1 MFHTIKKYAS
11 LYVAMFKASFIAD
24 LEYRANFFTRILT
37 DVFWYAAQILTFEVL
52 YQHTD
57 KIGDWDVHQM
67 RVFLGLLFVIDA
79 LYMIIIHEN
88 LENITEKVR
97 KGDLDLLLAKPV
109 NSQFMLTLQKANTAI
124 FGTDY
129 DMVQRMLTARDGK
142 QSARAVLGSGLAEI
156 PIALLFLSIG
166 TLLRA
171 YYQVHPDPQLPSS
184 AKEVFGYFIV
194 TQLPAGLVG
203 LLIAAVISVVLSTY
217 ESALTALAG
226 SFVVDFYRP
235 TVRPGRSDEHY
246 LRVTRWTTLGFAIL
260 LALVAYHSQ
269 QVDEILALARSEET
283 PAGHDRGTA
292 LLAIPLSILV
302 VLWVKT
308 HSQLAFPWFV
318 GLGATVGTLVIL
330 LYPTKRQHHR
340 VTMETSR

>member
-1 MFHTIKKYAS
+1 MFHTIKKYAA

-124 FGTDY
+124 FGNLLLGSSWLFYALSGLPDFNYLRLAWLVLLIPCSLIVIYSMRFLFSATAVIFTRSENLQFLWWQIYRLGMRPDSMY
-129 DMVQRMLTARDGK
+129 NPFIKYVLLTVLPVGVIV
-142 QSARAVLGSGLAEI
+142 SIPARA
-156 PIALLFLSIG
+156 LLNPPDLQY
-166 TLLRA
+166 LLW
-171 YYQVHPDPQLPSS
+171 P
-184 AKEVFGYFIV
+184 
-194 TQLPAGLVG
+194 
-203 LLIAAVISVVLSTY
+203 
-217 ESALTALAG
+217 
-226 SFVVDFYRP
+226 
-235 TVRPGRSDEHY
+235 
-246 LRVTRWTTLGFAIL
+246 IL
-260 LALVAYHSQ
+260 LV
-269 QVDEILALARSEET
+269 
-283 PAGHDRGTA
+283 P
-292 LLAIPLSILV
+292 
-302 VLWVKT
+302 
-308 HSQLAFPWFV
+308 
-318 GLGATVGTLVIL
+318 IL
-330 LYPTKRQHHR
+330 LYGTHR
-340 VTMETSR
+340 FWNFALKFYSSASS